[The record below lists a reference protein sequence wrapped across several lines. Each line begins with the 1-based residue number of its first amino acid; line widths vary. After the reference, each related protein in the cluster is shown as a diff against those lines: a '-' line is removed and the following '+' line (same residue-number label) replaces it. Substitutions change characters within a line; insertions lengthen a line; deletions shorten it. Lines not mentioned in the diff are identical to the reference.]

1 MKDYLKRVY
10 GVNLLHVRSYVQ
22 QQKVY
27 REQVPSKGYNSVRP
41 GRLLRPMSKK
51 KMTVELEKPFVWP
64 EEVEDY
70 SPYVLGPM
78 SYSQCAEA
86 N

>member
-10 GVNLLHVRSYVQ
+10 GVSILHVRSYVQ

-27 REQVPSKGYNSVRP
+27 REQVPSRGYNSVRP

-51 KMTVELEKPFVWP
+51 KMTVELEEPFVWP

-70 SPYVLGPM
+70 SPYVLGPT
-78 SYSQCAEA
+78 SLSR
-86 N
+86 